1 MIAMRLALRSS
12 CFFRSLDVLSLRWWD
27 AVVWMG
33 PCCLMGRLFWP
44 CLMTDGIALG

>member
-1 MIAMRLALRSS
+1 VIAMRLALRSS

-33 PCCLMGRLFWP
+33 PSLLS
-44 CLMTDGIALG
+44 DGSLVLALSDD